1 MATHIVKAPAIFD
14 TYLQT
19 TVVIKYLEKQHDS
32 VIRNTSGALVFLV
45 KKKKINSFHHKKD
58 QQDDVR
64 KLLTADTTARKQRCI
79 DLMSLDLVLRLS
91 EMLRSTAS
99 LLESHIAEMSSTYLS
114 GEE

>member
-1 MATHIVKAPAIFD
+1 MRLSQNTHSRYYSKKA
-14 TYLQT
+14 
-19 TVVIKYLEKQHDS
+19 
-32 VIRNTSGALVFLV
+32 
-45 KKKKINSFHHKKD
+45 KI
-58 QQDDVR
+58 QD
-64 KLLTADTTARKQRCI
+64 KCI